1 MITRWSIAFP
11 LSVSV
16 WLSVPIAQDNK
27 STLTLL
33 FLTQTQQ
40 CDMYYRMP
48 HLHNFLTGCLHQSPF
63 IHWLRNTVKGICS
76 CPIKEFTQNWKW
88 YNHCLAHKFFI
99 SCMNNLLL
107 MNTQK
112 KDFLKNVSSQTV
124 DLVLT
129 SIVFV
134 GSHWGQWNSVIFKIS
149 SFVFGRRIKIHTGLE
164 QLDGE
169 KMVI

>member
-1 MITRWSIAFP
+1 
-11 LSVSV
+11 
-16 WLSVPIAQDNK
+16 
-27 STLTLL
+27 
-33 FLTQTQQ
+33 
-40 CDMYYRMP
+40 
-48 HLHNFLTGCLHQSPF
+48 
-63 IHWLRNTVKGICS
+63 
-76 CPIKEFTQNWKW
+76 
-88 YNHCLAHKFFI
+88 
-99 SCMNNLLL
+99 
-107 MNTQK
+107 
-112 KDFLKNVSSQTV
+112 LKNVSSQTV